1 MQPFKINAGSDGK
14 QSIYYNDGLTGVDL
28 ELFERGELN
37 LVMYL
42 ESKIVYSYLRM

>member
-1 MQPFKINAGSDGK
+1 MQPFKINAGGDRK

-28 ELFERGELN
+28 ELFERG
-37 LVMYL
+37 VMQL